1 MPRDLANFRV
11 DRSLTRIVAT
21 VGPASSTPAM
31 LTKLLRAGVSVFRLN
46 MSHGDPD
53 THARTVTAI
62 RSAARA
68 LGIET
73 GILADLPGPKI
84 RLTVIQDNQTVR
96 LRHGDTVRITPGTA
110 AMASAGTT

>member
-21 VGPASSTPAM
+21 VGPASSSPAM

-62 RSAARA
+62 HA
-68 LGIET
+68 IE
-73 GILADLPGPKI
+73 LPHHDVTLVDDHQRI
-84 RLTVIQDNQTVR
+84 RRQIVNQRWRRLTR
-96 LRHGDTVRITPGTA
+96 LA
-110 AMASAGTT
+110 AG